1 MRKRMIAK
9 FVGKDANTGF
19 PIGVGDEIVYDTET
33 RKAYLDDREHKDDD
47 LNGVTLKDEYEQQR

>member
-1 MRKRMIAK
+1 MIAK

-47 LNGVTLKDEYEQQR
+47 LKIDGVTLKDGYEQQR